1 VSSAEVKKKWRQ
13 QMMNHSRYEPHR
25 KKKSKSNWILLL
37 FFLGIVCLGYIYR
50 RDIYFLF
57 ARDQSVRAEKAK
69 EKSIEL
75 WKTGN
80 LKEQDITDF
89 QSLTQTYA
97 EKDPLDPVAFH
108 LIARSLYWNLVRL
121 GIIFDSSSLIINLGS
136 NFSDFVGRTQLA
148 EETLDQIFWHARQAE
163 ALASSPF
170 LDFEN
175 NRALLFLAETHRQ
188 VKKPITL
195 TKEYGDLDTE
205 KLSAEFQAM
214 FIWLLTFN
222 MMQAGDANGL
232 EKIIETTKQPNYK
245 GEIKF
250 SPREENFLKGM
261 GKYYKKDY
269 VGSLAL
275 LRSTKTENPDRITE
289 TSTITEATIFHM
301 QNLTQKG
308 IDLLELHYE
317 KSGKRNPEII
327 NIIREMVKER
337 PTTKTKLDIGP
348 LK

>member
-1 VSSAEVKKKWRQ
+1 METSK
-13 QMMNHSRYEPHR
+13 MNHSRYQPHR
-25 KKKSKSNWILLL
+25 KKKSKSNWFLLL
-37 FFLGIVCLGYIYR
+37 FVLGIIILGYFYR

-57 ARDQSVRAEKAK
+57 ARDQSVRAERSK
-69 EKSIEL
+69 EKSIDL
-75 WKTGN
+75 WKMGN
-80 LKEQDITDF
+80 LKEQDIIDF
-89 QSLTQTYA
+89 QNISQTFA
-97 EKDPLDPVAFH
+97 EKDSLDPTAFH

-121 GIIFDSSSLIINLGS
+121 GIVFDSSSLILNLGS
-136 NFSDFVGRTQLA
+136 NFSDFIGRTQLA
-148 EETLDQIFWHARQAE
+148 EETLDQIFWNARQAE

-170 LDFEN
+170 QDWEN
-175 NRALLFLAETHRQ
+175 NRVLLFLVETHRQ
-188 VKKPITL
+188 VKKPVTL
-195 TKEYGDLDTE
+195 TKEYGSLDTE
-205 KLSAEFQAM
+205 KLSAEFQSM

-232 EKIIETTKQPNYK
+232 ERIIETTKQANYK

-261 GKYYKKDY
+261 GKFYKKDY
-269 VGSLAL
+269 VASLAL

-289 TSTITEATIFHM
+289 TSIITEATIFHL

-317 KSGKRNPEII
+317 KSGKRNPEIVSL
-327 NIIREMVKER
+327 IRQMVKER
-337 PTTKTKLDIGP
+337 PTAKTKLDIGP

>member
-1 VSSAEVKKKWRQ
+1 
-13 QMMNHSRYEPHR
+13 MMNHTRYEPHR
-25 KKKSKSNWILLL
+25 KKKSKSNWFLLL
-37 FFLGIVCLGYIYR
+37 FLLGIVSLSYIYR

-69 EKSIEL
+69 EKAIEL
-75 WKTGN
+75 WKAGN
-80 LKEQDITDF
+80 LKEQDIVDF
-89 QSLTQTYA
+89 QNIAQTFS

-108 LIARSLYWNLVRL
+108 LISRSLYWNLIRL
-121 GIIFDSSSLIINLGS
+121 GISFDSSSLILNLGS
-136 NFSDFVGRTQLA
+136 NFSDFIGRTQLA
-148 EETLDQIFWHARQAE
+148 EETLDRIFWNARQAE
-163 ALASSPF
+163 ALASNPF
-170 LDFEN
+170 TDWEN
-175 NRALLFLAETHRQ
+175 NRVLLFLVETHRQ
-188 VKKPITL
+188 VKLPLVL
-195 TKEYGDLDTE
+195 TKEYGSLDTE
-205 KLSAEFQAM
+205 KLSPEFQAM
-214 FIWLLTFN
+214 FIWLLTYN

-232 EKIIETTKQPNYK
+232 EKIIETTKQATYK

-269 VGSLAL
+269 VGSLSL

-289 TSTITEATIFHM
+289 TSILTEATIFHM

-308 IDLLELHYE
+308 IDLLEVYYE

-327 NIIREMVKER
+327 NIVRQMVKDR
-337 PTTKTKLDIGP
+337 PGTKTKLDIGP

>member
-1 VSSAEVKKKWRQ
+1 MVS
-13 QMMNHSRYEPHR
+13 
-25 KKKSKSNWILLL
+25 
-37 FFLGIVCLGYIYR
+37 LGYIYR

-69 EKSIEL
+69 EKAIEL
-75 WKTGN
+75 WKAGN
-80 LKEQDITDF
+80 LKEQDIIDF
-89 QSLTQTYA
+89 QNIAQTFS

-108 LIARSLYWNLVRL
+108 LISRSLYWNLIRL
-121 GIIFDSSSLIINLGS
+121 GISFDSSSLILNLGS
-136 NFSDFVGRTQLA
+136 NFSDFIGRTQLA
-148 EETLDQIFWHARQAE
+148 EETLDRIFWNARQAE

-170 LDFEN
+170 SDWEN
-175 NRALLFLAETHRQ
+175 NRVLLFLVETHRQ
-188 VKKPITL
+188 VKLPLVL
-195 TKEYGDLDTE
+195 TKEYGSLDTE
-205 KLSAEFQAM
+205 KMSPEFQSM

-232 EKIIETTKQPNYK
+232 EKIIETTKQGTYK

-269 VGSLAL
+269 VGSLSL

-289 TSTITEATIFHM
+289 TSILTEATIFHM

-308 IDLLELHYE
+308 IDLLEVYYE
-317 KSGKRNPEII
+317 KSGKRNPEIL
-327 NIIREMVKER
+327 NIVRQMIKDR
-337 PTTKTKLDIGP
+337 PGTKTKLDIGP

>member
-1 VSSAEVKKKWRQ
+1 
-13 QMMNHSRYEPHR
+13 MMNHTRYEPHR
-25 KKKSKSNWILLL
+25 KKKSKSNWFLLL
-37 FFLGIVCLGYIYR
+37 FLLGIVSLGYIYR

-69 EKSIEL
+69 EKAIEL
-75 WKTGN
+75 WKAGN
-80 LKEQDITDF
+80 LKEQDIIDF
-89 QSLTQTYA
+89 QNIAQTFS

-108 LIARSLYWNLVRL
+108 LISRSLYWNLIRL
-121 GIIFDSSSLIINLGS
+121 GISFDSSSLILNLGS
-136 NFSDFVGRTQLA
+136 NFSDFIGRTQLA
-148 EETLDQIFWHARQAE
+148 EETLDRIFWNARQAE

-170 LDFEN
+170 SDWEN
-175 NRALLFLAETHRQ
+175 NRVLLFLVETHRQ
-188 VKKPITL
+188 VKLPLVL
-195 TKEYGDLDTE
+195 TKEYGSLDTE
-205 KLSAEFQAM
+205 KMSPEFQSM

-232 EKIIETTKQPNYK
+232 EKIIETTKQGTYK

-269 VGSLAL
+269 VGSLSL

-289 TSTITEATIFHM
+289 TSILTEATIFHM

-308 IDLLELHYE
+308 IDLLEVYYE
-317 KSGKRNPEII
+317 KSGKRNPEIL
-327 NIIREMVKER
+327 NIVRQMIKDR
-337 PTTKTKLDIGP
+337 PGTKTKLDIGP